1 MEMDNKENPI
11 IEEVNSVE
19 TSEQN
24 NNENNGKRKITDV
37 ESSNET
43 STDNKKDLKK
53 IKKQTTR
60 RPWAPKERKE
70 GEIVEKRRP
79 KKKCALLMGFCGTGY
94 QGMQINPGAKT
105 IEGDLWKALVEAKAV
120 SKDNAEDPK
129 KISFVR
135 AARTDKGVHAIGQV
149 ISGKFIIEDEDIVE
163 KINSHL
169 PEQIRVW
176 GIIRTSNSF
185 HAKNAA
191 DSRIYE
197 YLLPSYCLM
206 PANPIYYP
214 NSAIAK
220 DLPNKEQYVK
230 KVKNNEPVEIPPYTE
245 EEIQKFRDFRISPE
259 KLESFRQALEMYV
272 GAHNY
277 HNFTV
282 GKKFEEE
289 SSTRYIISFKCSDPF
304 IRNGVE
310 WLSLKIQGQAFMIH
324 QIRKMIGFVVMLLRT
339 GTTTSLISTAFT
351 KLKMNIPKVPG
362 DGLWLDQVV
371 IQSYSKRFPDNPPIT
386 FEPYKDKIEPFR
398 EKYIY
403 SKIIEEEHNS
413 NCFIE
418 WLKCVDSH
426 SWEIQYFLN
435 AEGVVKLDERPD
447 YLIQQEKQENNGKAG
462 KSATE
467 ENNQNENTVD
477 DDIF

>member
-1 MEMDNKENPI
+1 MD
-11 IEEVNSVE
+11 IEEKGNLILKKN
-19 TSEQN
+19 EQIN
-24 NNENNGKRKITDV
+24 EQIEKVKNENNSKRKI
-37 ESSNET
+37 NEI
-43 STDNKKDLKK
+43 DNHNEINNEDKKDLKK

-60 RPWAPKERKE
+60 KPWAPKERKE
-70 GEIVEKRRP
+70 GEVVEKRRP

-135 AARTDKGVHAIGQV
+135 AARTDKGVHAVGQV

-163 KINSHL
+163 KINAAL
-169 PEQIRVW
+169 PEQIRIW
-176 GIIRTSNSF
+176 DIIRTSNSF

-214 NSAIAK
+214 NSGIAK
-220 DLPNKEQYVK
+220 DLPNKEEIVK
-230 KVKNNEPVEIPPYTE
+230 KVNNNEPVEIPPYTE
-245 EEIQKFRDFRISPE
+245 EEIQKFRNYRISKE
-259 KLESFRQALEMYV
+259 KLMTFRQALEMYV
-272 GAHNY
+272 GSHNY

-339 GTTTSLISTAFT
+339 ETTTSLISTAFT
-351 KLKMNIPKVPG
+351 KIKMNIPKVPG

-371 IQSYSKRFPDNPPIT
+371 IQSYSKRFPNNKPIT

-435 AEGVVKLDERPD
+435 TEGIVKLDQRPD
-447 YLIQQEKQENNGKAG
+447 YLIQQEKQENEGKVI
-462 KSATE
+462 KPIDDKT
-467 ENNQNENTVD
+467 ENNSK

>member
-1 MEMDNKENPI
+1 MDVENSN
-11 IEEVNSVE
+11 NSTVE
-19 TSEQN
+19 
-24 NNENNGKRKITDV
+24 NENVEISKQDNSENIDNGKRKINEV
-37 ESSNET
+37 ESSTDNDNE
-43 STDNKKDLKK
+43 NKKDLKK

-60 RPWAPKERKE
+60 KPWAPKERKE
-70 GEIVEKRRP
+70 GEVVEKRRP

-105 IEGDLWKALVEAKAV
+105 IEGDLWKALVEAKA
-120 SKDNAEDPK
+120 
-129 KISFVR
+129 ISFVR

-149 ISGKFIIEDEDIVE
+149 ISGKFIIEDEDIVD
-163 KINSHL
+163 KINAAL

-176 GIIRTSNSF
+176 DIIRTSNSF

-214 NSAIAK
+214 NSTIAK
-220 DLPNKEQYVK
+220 DLPNKEKYIK
-230 KVKNNEPVEIPPYTE
+230 KVNNNEPVEIPPYTE
-245 EEIQKFRDFRISPE
+245 EEIQNFRDFRISKE
-259 KLESFRQALEMYV
+259 KLETFRKGLEMYI
-272 GAHNY
+272 GSHNY

-289 SSTRYIISFKCSDPF
+289 SSTRYIISFNCSEPF

-339 GTTTSLISTAFT
+339 GTTIDLISTAFT
-351 KLKMNIPKVPG
+351 KIKMNIPKVPG

-371 IQSYSKRFPDNPPIT
+371 IQSYSKRFPNNRPIT

-403 SKIIEEEHNS
+403 SKIIEEEHNT

-435 AEGVVKLDERPD
+435 MDGDVKLDQRPD
-447 YLIQQEKQENNGKAG
+447 YLIQQEKQENGNKVDKSIENG
-462 KSATE
+462 E
-467 ENNQNENTVD
+467 ENTTN

>member
-1 MEMDNKENPI
+1 MDIDNKEIPTV
-11 IEEVNSVE
+11 EESVE
-19 TSEQN
+19 TSTEQTV
-24 NNENNGKRKITDV
+24 EDNNGKRKINDV
-37 ESSNET
+37 ENSSESNV
-43 STDNKKDLKK
+43 DNKKDLKK

-60 RPWAPKERKE
+60 KPWAPKERKE
-70 GEIVEKRRP
+70 GEVVEKRRP

-149 ISGKFIIEDEDIVE
+149 ISGKFIIEDEDIVD
-163 KINSHL
+163 KINAVL

-176 GIIRTSNSF
+176 DIIRTSNSF

-214 NSAIAK
+214 NSGIAK
-220 DLPNKEQYVK
+220 DLPNKENYVK
-230 KVKNNEPVEIPPYTE
+230 KVNNNEPVEIPPYTD
-245 EEIQKFRDFRISPE
+245 EEIQKFRDFRISQE
-259 KLESFRQALEMYV
+259 KLETFRKALEMYV

-339 GTTTSLISTAFT
+339 DTTIDLISTAFT
-351 KLKMNIPKVPG
+351 KIKMNIPKVPG

-371 IQSYSKRFPDNPPIT
+371 IQSYSKRFPNNKPIT

-435 AEGVVKLDERPD
+435 AEGIVKLDERPD
-447 YLIQQEKQENNGKAG
+447 YLIQQEKIENGIKVDKSTEEETKNENN
-462 KSATE
+462 TE
-467 ENNQNENTVD
+467 